1 MNCDRSRKRFL
12 PSVIC
17 ALIIVIIMSGCGE
30 GASGYREID
39 IELPPEPSDNM
50 WLCWQ
55 KSDTAIFAVGPH
67 ASGSSVGPSYSTDKL
82 IVYDLKAEAVIAT
95 YEVNTA
101 AYIYAAAPYQD
112 GILYVDYIGDS
123 YSASWSLVFQTDNG
137 KCILDKGAAETSFDR
152 VPMLFMLQDT
162 PFYLWEGSYC
172 SNNFGINRITNS
184 GIESIYEENG
194 SRTLADL
201 YVKSYGEHYCFAA
214 YDFKGEVDAVVG
226 DMDGVLYSQPLDG
239 KLTSYTIAE
248 NYAIYGTA
256 MDVDT
261 HTVYGAAAIELVSG
275 ECTIST
281 TTNPLYRLAGGGKD
295 TCLFVDS
302 HFAPYS
308 ASVPDLEAARVP
320 LPEEI
325 ENTGRSVAVS
335 FYPLG
340 GTNFLAEFSRIIN
353 GQEVRSYYEYGY

>member
-12 PSVIC
+12 PSAIC
-17 ALIIVIIMSGCGE
+17 ALIIVIIMSGCGK

-39 IELPPEPSDNM
+39 IDLPLEPSDNM

-55 KSDTAIFAVGPH
+55 KGDTAIFAVGPH

-112 GILYVDYIGDS
+112 GILYVDYIGDP

-184 GIESIYEENG
+184 GIESIY
-194 SRTLADL
+194 
-201 YVKSYGEHYCFAA
+201 
-214 YDFKGEVDAVVG
+214 
-226 DMDGVLYSQPLDG
+226 
-239 KLTSYTIAE
+239 
-248 NYAIYGTA
+248 
-256 MDVDT
+256 
-261 HTVYGAAAIELVSG
+261 
-275 ECTIST
+275 
-281 TTNPLYRLAGGGKD
+281 
-295 TCLFVDS
+295 
-302 HFAPYS
+302 
-308 ASVPDLEAARVP
+308 
-320 LPEEI
+320 
-325 ENTGRSVAVS
+325 
-335 FYPLG
+335 
-340 GTNFLAEFSRIIN
+340 
-353 GQEVRSYYEYGY
+353 